1 MTADEHIPLPGPTRR
16 IALGPHADSLC
27 RPLEPGE
34 SVEVVN
40 EGDRPAWLC
49 VDAWTTRAAL
59 EATRQRDEAI
69 GRAEAAEAE
78 AGRLKLV
85 LTATEHERAAAI
97 ARADNPEAEAG
108 RLRSAL
114 VELVRLKGL
123 KEQGGPGAMAEHDR
137 CKRAAWHAAYAALY
151 PGDPEATTGQVP
163 PAEAGGLQFNS
174 PGNPPYELGRSIGE
188 TTLDAARKFKAERDA
203 ILRWA
208 AQHARP
214 GSLWRVGD
222 GWCAGRLANGCE
234 TTHRAD
240 TAEAAIREAAGLDV
254 PGEGG

>member
-1 MTADEHIPLPGPTRR
+1 MPTIERIPWPDELRRIARNRDALGEYDRRQLLAAAGAFERPGGALPGHRAAR
-16 IALGPHADSLC
+16 IALGPHTDSLC

-151 PGDPEATTGQVP
+151 PGDPEATTDEQP
-163 PAEAGGLQFNS
+163 
-174 PGNPPYELGRSIGE
+174 
-188 TTLDAARKFKAERDA
+188 
-203 ILRWA
+203 
-208 AQHARP
+208 
-214 GSLWRVGD
+214 
-222 GWCAGRLANGCE
+222 
-234 TTHRAD
+234 
-240 TAEAAIREAAGLDV
+240 
-254 PGEGG
+254 